1 MVTTH
6 SAGDVIKV
14 MWKAM
19 DSCCILLT
27 ALVSCQFSRVGL
39 SLLQLSRFSVV
50 FDLFAY
56 VRGLYDV
63 CGTYNEKQLLMTQNE

>member
-19 DSCCILLT
+19 DSCCILQLLY
-27 ALVSCQFSRVGL
+27 LVSFLVL
-39 SLLQLSRFSVV
+39 AYLLQLSRFSVV